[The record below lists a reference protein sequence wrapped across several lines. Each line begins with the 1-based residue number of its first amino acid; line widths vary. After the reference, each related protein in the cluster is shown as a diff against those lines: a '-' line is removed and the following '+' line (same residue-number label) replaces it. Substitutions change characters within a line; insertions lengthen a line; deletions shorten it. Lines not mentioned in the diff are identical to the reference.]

1 MSINDNKIEVVD
13 GIDNLLVGLRRS
25 FFPAAV
31 IHAASE
37 IKKLH
42 SEFQPVSNLTLV
54 QLNKVRF
61 RERKDIHYAMTSLFS
76 ALHGTARPIVFILSG
91 NKEKTTIHLGFW
103 KRAAGDNNAEDL
115 FAAIKGFI
123 PGTEFSPVP
132 DNAPILSTLKS
143 YTHINAMVGVPSEK
157 QAFQDE
163 KRTAPIESGIERLA
177 DAMTSDNYTLMITA
191 TPVHPEESAHYFENI
206 SSILDYAHRLAKTSE
221 QRSTGTQHSTNEQTG
236 SNIGG
241 SSQVGIQITKGET
254 LSETPRWLIRWGKG
268 LAKFFVG
275 NDRERTGDFTPQKQ
289 INRQIGAQ
297 FTEGKQWGINNSK
310 GITFGTSEGE
320 ALTYEHVNHQAIFAE
335 ELLKMIQGRLK
346 NGIGEGLWKTNV
358 LFLSDREE
366 SAVKGC
372 NILKGMWSGAQSHQ
386 DPVRFIELSD
396 LITGENDCRL
406 DNALALVSSQI
417 VENHPLG
424 IAYSG
429 GYTWMTSGELALEA
443 NLPYYELPSLSS
455 ELVVEYGRFLPSY
468 DPNNQL
474 MLGSLVDRNIKTE
487 TPVWMDTFRLNRHLF
502 VTGLTGAGKSN
513 TVRSILLELARLG
526 IPFLVIEP
534 VKSEYRLLGKELKKR
549 YEEGTSKFEHLDVFS
564 LSGNGAEKLVLN
576 PFAFEVKR
584 GDDPA
589 TALISHIDRLK
600 AVFNSSLGMYSSM
613 PYILEEMIYKAYTNA
628 GWNLETGKNGYFEI
642 ARKFLGLDEDSELR
656 NLFLPTLSELAGL
669 VDEAIKTFFPDK
681 SDYGV
686 SLVGALKSRLNSL
699 SRGAKG
705 LLLNQK
711 LSLPMQALLER
722 PCVIELEAFAD
733 NDEKAFIMAL
743 LLSRIYEFRSG
754 KLAKGLKHVLV
765 IEEAHRLLA
774 KPPQTGEYS
783 ANSRGKSVEVFSDML
798 AEIRAYGQGI
808 VIADQIPAKLIP
820 DVIKNTDI
828 KIVHRLMA
836 KEDREAVGTAMNL
849 TERQINDLNRATPG
863 LATVSF
869 DGLNSAIRVQIRNVP
884 LQTVDGEESPAT
896 VRIEAMTEYKRNVF
910 LKPVTAAVGDQ
921 STECHVVPDKS
932 MERSYWL
939 VLRLFFIAAICE
951 KTDPLVKLR
960 YEIERKDATN
970 NYQAIIDKED
980 LWPCVAEGAHLF
992 LNDLIANG
1000 MSPGDAGVLVSSLV
1014 AFARPWSQE
1023 KTFNKEMES
1032 FILWV
1037 RKEIDFSDKSK
1048 ADQIDFFSF
1057 VLRMYAYKTD
1067 FQDKVKEALQVSSI
1081 SDWTPLQEVLL
1092 EYAKD
1097 LTVNKMPQT
1106 DTVAKIK
1113 LMLGMIRCIKD
1124 ADDDLAKK
1132 AGLAY
1137 HSLIHLLPGQNT
1149 TIVTQEWEEEEN
1161 ND

>member
-1 MSINDNKIEVVD
+1 MSSSENRIAVVND
-13 GIDNLLVGLRRS
+13 IDNLLIGLRRS

-31 IHAASE
+31 IQAATE
-37 IKKLH
+37 IKKFRTEFPSV
-42 SEFQPVSNLTLV
+42 SELTLV

-76 ALHGTARPIVFILSG
+76 ALHGIDRPIVFILSG

-103 KRAAGDNNAEDL
+103 KKANGDNDAEDL

-132 DNAPILSTLKS
+132 DNASILSTIKS

-163 KRTAPIESGIERLA
+163 KRTAPIECGIERLA
-177 DAMTSDNYTLMITA
+177 DAMTSDNYALMITA
-191 TPVHPEESAHYFENI
+191 TPVYPEEAAHYFEEI

-221 QRSTGTQHSTNEQTG
+221 QLSSGTQHSVTAQTG
-236 SNIGG
+236 ANSGG
-241 SSQVGIQITKGET
+241 SSQRGSQETSGET
-254 LSETPRWLIRWGKG
+254 LTETPWCLKRWGKG
-268 LAKFFVG
+268 IARFFVG
-275 NDRERTGDFTPQKQ
+275 GAAAQKQ
-289 INRQIGAQ
+289 TSKQIGTQ
-297 FTEGKQWGINNSK
+297 FTEGTQWGINYSRGVND
-310 GITFGTSEGE
+310 GTTEGK

-386 DPVRFIELSD
+386 DPVRFIELSG
-396 LITGENDCRL
+396 LVHGENDKRL
-406 DNALALVSSQI
+406 DNALALVSNQI
-417 VENHPLG
+417 VEDHPLG

-455 ELVVEYGRFLPSY
+455 ENVVEYGRFLPSY

-534 VKSEYRLLGKELKKR
+534 VKSEYRLLGQELEKR
-549 YEEGTSKFEHLDVFS
+549 YKEGTSKFEHLDVFS
-564 LSGNGAEKLVLN
+564 LSGSGAEKLVLN
-576 PFAFEVKR
+576 PFAFEIKP
-584 GDDPA
+584 GEDPA

-613 PYILEEMIYKAYTNA
+613 PYILEEMIYKAYKNA

-642 ARKFLGLDEDSELR
+642 AREYLGLAEDSELR

-669 VDEAIKTFFPDK
+669 VDEAIKGFFPDK
-681 SDYGV
+681 SDYGI

-711 LSLPMQALLER
+711 LSLPMQALLDR

-884 LQTVDGEESPAT
+884 LQTVSGENSPAA

-910 LKPVTAAVGDQ
+910 LKPGDQ
-921 STECHVVPDKS
+921 TAECPVVPDKS
-932 MERSYWL
+932 MELSYWL
-939 VLRLFFIAAICE
+939 VLRLFFIAVICE
-951 KTDPLVKLR
+951 KSDPLVKLR

-970 NYQAIIDKED
+970 NYHPMIDKDD
-980 LWPCVAEGAHLF
+980 LWPCVAEGAHMF
-992 LNDLIANG
+992 LNDLVTNG
-1000 MSPGDAGVLVSSLV
+1000 MSSGDAGVLVSALV

-1023 KTFNKEMES
+1023 KTFNKEMEA
-1032 FILWV
+1032 FILLA
-1037 RKEIDFSDKSK
+1037 KKDIDFSDKSQ
-1048 ADQIDFFSF
+1048 AAQIDFFSF
-1057 VLRMYAYKTD
+1057 VLQMYANKTD
-1067 FQDKVKEALQVSSI
+1067 FQAKVKEALQASSI

-1092 EYAKD
+1092 EYAKNM
-1097 LTVNKMPQT
+1097 TENKIPQA
-1106 DTVAKIK
+1106 DAVAKIM
-1113 LMLGMIRCIKD
+1113 LMLRMIRCIKD

-1137 HSLIHLLPGQNT
+1137 HSLIQLLPGQNT
-1149 TIVTQEWEEEEN
+1149 TVVTQEWEEVEN

>member
-1 MSINDNKIEVVD
+1 MISTENRIEAVD
-13 GIDNLLVGLRRS
+13 GIDSLLVGLRRS

-31 IHAASE
+31 VQAASE
-37 IKKLH
+37 IKKHH
-42 SEFQPVSNLTLV
+42 SEFPPVSNLTLV

-76 ALHGTARPIVFILSG
+76 ALHGTDRPIVFILSG

-103 KRAAGDNNAEDL
+103 KKADGENDAEEL

-123 PGTEFSPVP
+123 PGTEFSSVP
-132 DNAPILSTLKS
+132 DNSSILSTIKS
-143 YTHINAMVGVPSEK
+143 YGHINAMVGVPSEK

-163 KRTAPIESGIERLA
+163 KRTAPIECGIERLA
-177 DAMTSDNYTLMITA
+177 DAMTSDNYALMITA
-191 TPVHPEESAHYFENI
+191 TPVHPEESAHYFEDI
-206 SSILDYAHRLAKTSE
+206 SSLLDYAHRLSKTSE
-221 QRSTGTQHSTNEQTG
+221 QLSSGTQHSKSEQAG
-236 SNIGG
+236 ANSGG
-241 SSQVGIQITKGET
+241 SSQRGKQENSGET
-254 LSETPRWLIRWGKG
+254 LTETPWCLKRWGKG
-268 LAKFFVG
+268 IARFVVG
-275 NDRERTGDFTPQKQ
+275 GAAAQKQ
-289 INRQIGAQ
+289 TSKQIGTQ
-297 FTEGKQWGINNSK
+297 FTEGTQWGINFSSSVN
-310 GITFGTSEGE
+310 FGTSEGK

-386 DPVRFIELSD
+386 DPVRFIELSG
-396 LITGENDCRL
+396 LVTGEKDQQL
-406 DNALALVSSQI
+406 DNALALVSNQI
-417 VENHPLG
+417 VEDHPLG

-455 ELVVEYGRFLPSY
+455 ENVVEYGRFLPSY
-468 DPNNQL
+468 DPDNQL
-474 MLGSLVDRNIKTE
+474 MLGSLVDRNIRTE

-534 VKSEYRLLGKELKKR
+534 VKSEYRLLGKELEKR
-549 YEEGTSKFEHLDVFS
+549 FHEGTSKFEHLEVFS
-564 LSGNGAEKLVLN
+564 LSGSGAEKLVLN
-576 PFAFEVKR
+576 PFAFEIKP
-584 GDDPA
+584 GEDPA

-613 PYILEEMIYKAYTNA
+613 PYILEEMIYKAYKNA

-642 ARKFLGLDEDSELR
+642 ARKYLGLDEDSELR

-669 VDEAIKTFFPDK
+669 VDEAIKGFFPDK

-711 LSLPMQALLER
+711 LSLPMQALLEK

-808 VIADQIPAKLIP
+808 VIADQIPDKLIP

-884 LQTVDGEESPAT
+884 LQTVSGEESPAA

-910 LKPVTAAVGDQ
+910 LKPGDQ
-921 STECHVVPDKS
+921 TTECTVVPDKS

-939 VLRLFFIAAICE
+939 ILRLFFIAAICE
-951 KTDPLVKLR
+951 KSDPLVKLR

-970 NYQAIIDKED
+970 NYHPMIDKDD
-980 LWPCVAEGAHLF
+980 LWPCVAEGAHIF

-1000 MSPGDAGVLVSSLV
+1000 MPSGDAGVLVSALV

-1032 FILWV
+1032 FILLAK
-1037 RKEIDFSDKSK
+1037 RDIDFSDRAK
-1048 ADQIDFFSF
+1048 ASQTDFFSF
-1057 VLRMYAYKTD
+1057 VLQMYADKTD
-1067 FQDKVKEALQVSSI
+1067 FQVKVKEALQASTI
-1081 SDWTPLQEVLL
+1081 SDWSPLQNVLL
-1092 EYAKD
+1092 EYAKN
-1097 LTVNKMPQT
+1097 LTENKMPPT
-1106 DTVAKIK
+1106 DAVAKIM
-1113 LMLGMIRCIKD
+1113 LMLRMIRCIKD
-1124 ADDDLAKK
+1124 ADEDLAKK

-1137 HSLIHLLPGQNT
+1137 HSLIPLLPGQNT
-1149 TIVTQEWEEEEN
+1149 TIVTQKWEEEEN
-1161 ND
+1161 HD